1 MAYIKQI
8 NVGGTAY
15 DIKAAA
21 DASGNIIADT
31 YVNKSGDTMT
41 GDLHFS
47 ATATGSKIV
56 FGNTLLEDTEQYMYS
71 IGHGGHD
78 TAGLDQNNNISL
90 NTWYGF
96 SVTSQCTG
104 IFQNMPTWSVNAR
117 NGFTY
122 QWGVLNLQRK
132 TSIANNYAAGINF
145 SVTQTDNNITSTG
158 TFIYAFDDHDAK
170 NYGHNLVIQSAGN
183 LIAGSGESPLAYYN
197 ANLTD
202 DAGENLYLV
211 SDRNIYLK
219 PGLNDYPTLN
229 SAYFV
234 KIDPSCSDT
243 VFAVR
248 NISYGTTAIT
258 SGGSAGDVY
267 IQYF

>member
-31 YVNKSGDTMT
+31 YVKKSGDTMT

-47 ATATGSKIV
+47 ASATGSKII
-56 FGNTLLEDTEQYMYS
+56 FGNTLLSTNEYMYS
-71 IGHGGHD
+71 FGHGGND
-78 TAGLDQNNNISL
+78 YAGLDKHNNISL

-96 SVTSQCTG
+96 SVTSQNTG
-104 IFQNMPTWSVNAR
+104 TFQNMPTWSVNAR
-117 NGFTY
+117 NGYTY
-122 QWGVLNLQRK
+122 QWGLLNLQRK
-132 TSIANNYAAGINF
+132 TSIADNSPAGINF
-145 SVTQTDNNITSTG
+145 SVTQTNNNITSTN
-158 TFIYAFDDHDAK
+158 TFIYAFDDHDA
-170 NYGHNLVIQSAGN
+170 NDYGHNLVIQSAGN
-183 LIAGSGESPLAYYN
+183 LIAGSGESPLKYYN
-197 ANLTD
+197 ANLKND
-202 DAGENLYLV
+202 PDESLYLV

-243 VFAVR
+243 IFAVR